1 MIHTHVQFAHC
12 YKGQGG
18 WQEVLSRFPR
28 GGGTLLD
35 LEFLQLENGRRV
47 AAFGYHAGFAGSALA
62 IKNWAWQLKNP
73 GKPLPSVEEFTSGRG
88 YYLNEDEMLEQL
100 RAELK
105 EGIEKIGREPRV
117 LVMGALVGWTR
128 LTVTGAEY

>member
-1 MIHTHVQFAHC
+1 M
-12 YKGQGG
+12 
-18 WQEVLSRFPR
+18 LSRFPR

-73 GKPLPSVEEFTSGRG
+73 GKPLPSVEEFTNGRG

-117 LVMGALVGWTR
+117 LVMGALVSSR
-128 LTVTGAEY
+128 EI

>member
-73 GKPLPSVEEFTSGRG
+73 GKPLPSVEEFTNGRG